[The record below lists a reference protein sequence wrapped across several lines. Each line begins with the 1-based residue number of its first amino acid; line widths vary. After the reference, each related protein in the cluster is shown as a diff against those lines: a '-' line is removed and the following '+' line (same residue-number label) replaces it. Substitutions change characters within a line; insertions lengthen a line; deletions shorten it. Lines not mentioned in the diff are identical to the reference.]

1 MARRAAISF
10 KKIAPRI
17 VGILGMYRPA
27 RIQRF
32 EIRGNFP
39 TTDIQE
45 HGNQELA
52 GIVYDIPDYTV
63 TLSAFDVS
71 HKIFAALTGTDPEAY
86 PTAGVSIN
94 ALDTVDIVGDVKDE
108 SVMDYVKSMYI
119 RKARPQSIRMAY
131 TVEGQATEE
140 YTFAAST
147 RQLFTHDVVVD
158 VLSAA
163 SSPQTASE
171 TPEIL
176 KNGNYCI
183 SVILDGTYLTEVAA
197 APATGEYAVSGT
209 DVSFA
214 GSGTTLMVTYKAAPA
229 GTAWTWISDT
239 TIPPAISGKDVPITI
254 SAIDTSTDTSIPRV
268 QSVNISAN
276 LRADAIREQGNS
288 EIVGYETQVPEV
300 TGDITV
306 LDTDQAL
313 LALFSTGS
321 YTSTDTEFRSCEL
334 LDDYNLAL
342 KVELRDPSTP
352 CSSTSSIVVKTIYVE
367 DIQLTGESYVS
378 NVGNNVNHTFNFRS
392 SAGNLLVFSGEYSAV

>member
-17 VGILGMYRPA
+17 VGILNVYRPA

-63 TLSAFDVS
+63 TLAAFDVS
-71 HKIFAALTGTDPEAY
+71 IKLFAALTGTDPDSY
-86 PTAGVSIN
+86 PTIGVSIN
-94 ALDTVDIVGDVKDE
+94 ALDTLDIAGDVKDE
-108 SVMDYVKSMYI
+108 SVMDYVKSMYV
-119 RKARPQSIRMAY
+119 RKARPQTIRMAY

-158 VLSAA
+158 VLDAS

-176 KNGNYCI
+176 KNSNYCI
-183 SVILDGTYLTEVAA
+183 SVILDGIYLTEVAA

-209 DVSFA
+209 SISFA
-214 GSGTTLMVTYKAAPA
+214 DTGTTLIVSYKASPA
-229 GTAWTWISDT
+229 GTNWSWISDS

-254 SAIDTSTDTSIPRV
+254 TAIDTDTDNSIPRV

-288 EIVGYETQVPEV
+288 EIVGYETQIPEV

-313 LALFSTGS
+313 LALFSTGDYADS
-321 YTSTDTEFRSCEL
+321 ATEFRSCEL
-334 LDDYNLAL
+334 LDNYNLAI
-342 KVELRDPSTP
+342 KVELRDPSEP
-352 CSSTSSIVVKTIYVE
+352 CTTSGGVLKTIYVPS
-367 DIQLTGESYVS
+367 IQLTGESYVS
-378 NVGNNVNHTFNFRS
+378 NVGNNINHTFNFRS
-392 SAGNLLVFSGEYSAV
+392 SSGNLIVYSGEYSAT